1 MLPAVSPNPQ
11 VDAAKKLGGHL
22 WLNADVFAG
31 PGYPE
36 RFLSPI
42 DARHRVKHGAVGR
55 SDWSAGGF
63 SKEREPQNHSKE
75 VIMVIQYRN
84 PCFWGT
90 PILRNTQ
97 LARGNCV
104 DYFAICFETDGLF
117 FWWSPLESTSADVM
131 NRWETESL
139 MTTAWHKIHN
149 TQK

>member
-1 MLPAVSPNPQ
+1 MVQWEGQIGLLVVSQ
-11 VDAAKKLGGHL
+11 KKG
-22 WLNADVFAG
+22 D
-31 PGYPE
+31 PK
-36 RFLSPI
+36 I
-42 DARHRVKHGAVGR
+42 IQKR
-55 SDWSAGGF
+55 SF
-63 SKEREPQNHSKE
+63 
-75 VIMVIQYRN
+75 MVIQYRN